1 MLSMNCEDA
10 AARKKRLR
18 REATQRWRSKPE
30 VQAREKELAVLNA
43 PLRAARRAV
52 QQMRLQAGQAFAAL
66 QNARSGPEPTNMVE
80 ASQHVV
86 LRAEAKM
93 EAAALQVK
101 IMQQLAT
108 PGFIRLESEQMGD
121 IMDRVRQQLPTL
133 PQFGTGWDKVFNPV
147 ATRFQTKLDMINT
160 RSPYHDAAQT
170 VLNQVVPY
178 INEVLFGQQL
188 SLHCV
193 QGVFLASV
201 KCSDAADAVPQHA
214 HRDWPHDQLMSS
226 KKVGFPVG
234 VLISVHKGGRFHV
247 WPGSLDAVEVR
258 RDDML
263 TLELDAGDIV
273 LFNGALVHA
282 GAGYVGEE
290 GEVHMRVHFYTSST
304 EHRRIWH
311 VANKTELVQ
320 CNE

>member
-101 IMQQLAT
+101 IMQQL
-108 PGFIRLESEQMGD
+108 PEPCFIRLESEQM
-121 IMDRVRQQLPTL
+121 VQS
-133 PQFGTGWDKVFNPV
+133 GTGVLALWQRGF
-147 ATRFQTKLDMINT
+147 A
-160 RSPYHDAAQT
+160 RSW
-170 VLNQVVPY
+170 
-178 INEVLFGQQL
+178 
-188 SLHCV
+188 
-193 QGVFLASV
+193 
-201 KCSDAADAVPQHA
+201 
-214 HRDWPHDQLMSS
+214 R
-226 KKVGFPVG
+226 
-234 VLISVHKGGRFHV
+234 
-247 WPGSLDAVEVR
+247 
-258 RDDML
+258 
-263 TLELDAGDIV
+263 
-273 LFNGALVHA
+273 
-282 GAGYVGEE
+282 
-290 GEVHMRVHFYTSST
+290 
-304 EHRRIWH
+304 
-311 VANKTELVQ
+311 
-320 CNE
+320 